1 MIDYQTV
8 DRDERQYESTD
19 LDLIS
24 RVGIALT
31 SRQRLAWRVIRVIA
45 DGGVVTLQGIVP
57 SYYDRQVIVAVTQ
70 HVAGVRRVDDEL
82 TIVEPQSR
90 REEPVAEIETE
101 SVAHGGSELKPEA
114 APTLVNHF
122 RELPVLRPSLEEILA
137 ARAEGTPAEV

>member
-8 DRDERQYESTD
+8 DRDERQYESAD

-31 SRQRLAWRVIRVIA
+31 NRRRLAWRVIRVIA
-45 DGGVVTLQGIVP
+45 NCGVVTLQGIVP
-57 SYYDRQVIVAVTQ
+57 SYYDRQVIVSVTQ

-82 TIVEPQSR
+82 TIVEPQSSS
-90 REEPVAEIETE
+90 EEPVAEVEIE
-101 SVAHGGSELKPEA
+101 SAAHSGSELKLDP
-114 APTLVNHF
+114 APALVNHF
-122 RELPVLRPSLEEILA
+122 RELPVLCPSLEEILA